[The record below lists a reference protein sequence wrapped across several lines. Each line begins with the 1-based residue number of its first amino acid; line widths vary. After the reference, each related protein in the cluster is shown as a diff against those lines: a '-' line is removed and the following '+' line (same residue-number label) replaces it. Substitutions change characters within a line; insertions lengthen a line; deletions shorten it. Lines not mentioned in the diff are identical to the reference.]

1 MRKLLQ
7 ILLLPLPWPLRRGLM
22 NRLFGYEIHS
32 TARIG
37 WAWIDPD
44 ALQMGPGS
52 RIGHLTVCKGVAVL
66 SLGPNATI
74 GRGNWITGFPRGHA
88 RHFAHQPDRRPE
100 LRIGAHAAI
109 THRHIIDCTN
119 CVTVGDFSTIAGFG
133 TQILTH
139 SIDLAACRQ
148 SSAPVHVGRYCF
160 VGTACVIVAGA
171 ELPDCSILGAA
182 SLLDRAQ
189 TVGHCLYLGVPARP
203 TAAVDPTSLYFS
215 RASGFV
221 D

>member
-1 MRKLLQ
+1 MRKFLQ
-7 ILLLPLPWPLRRGLM
+7 ILLLPLPWALRRWLM
-22 NRLFGYEIHS
+22 NRLFGYEIHA

-37 WAWIDPD
+37 WAWVDPD
-44 ALQMGPGS
+44 VLQMGPGS

-119 CVTVGDFSTIAGFG
+119 RVVIGEYSTIAGFG

-148 SSAPVHVGRYCF
+148 SSAPVSIGRYCF
-160 VGTACVIVAGA
+160 VGTACVIVAGS
-171 ELPDCSILGAA
+171 ELPDCSVLGAA

-189 TVGHCLYLGVPARP
+189 TVGHRLYLGVPARP
-203 TAAVDPTSLYFS
+203 TAAVDPASLYFS
-215 RASGFV
+215 RTSGFV